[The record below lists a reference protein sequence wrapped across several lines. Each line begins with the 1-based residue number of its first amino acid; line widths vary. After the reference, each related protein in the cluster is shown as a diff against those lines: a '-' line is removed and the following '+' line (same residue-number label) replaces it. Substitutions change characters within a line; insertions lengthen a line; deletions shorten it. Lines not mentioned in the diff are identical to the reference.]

1 MGLWGAQPL
10 FHHLLHF
17 VLFLL
22 LRVDMEGGPVLAP
35 LFSKEQ
41 VTDYSSWAPNVPAS
55 CISLICLP
63 DWR

>member
-22 LRVDMEGGPVLAP
+22 LRVDVEGGPVLAP
-35 LFSKEQ
+35 LISKEQ
-41 VTDYSSWAPNVPAS
+41 VTIPPGPLM
-55 CISLICLP
+55 SLPHAYL
-63 DWR
+63 